1 MKKILIILILSFM
14 MNCAS
19 TEQPKTSTE
28 QPKTS
33 TEQPKTENNNPIL
46 NIVKGLEKI
55 TLPKF

>member
-14 MNCAS
+14 MNCA
-19 TEQPKTSTE
+19 STE